1 MESGIDRFDFFA
13 LGEIQRWTKVFAH
26 SITISMKHYRYFK
39 HRNTKL
45 HDNPVD
51 LVSGRENLHFT
62 NLGSFSSKDVFT
74 SCSKLLLSRKFKRTL
89 KSLRNFFR
97 DYLEGNFHNFQDRD
111 LPLKLA
117 NVFSS
122 FAILSN
128 REYQYWRGKNSR
140 NSSRNSN
147 NSNNSRNSSI
157 DFVIKS

>member
-1 MESGIDRFDFFA
+1 MDDGDSSFVETKRSMESGIDRFDFFA

-111 LPLKLA
+111 LFFFCHFVEPRISVLKRQK
-117 NVFSS
+117 FKKQ
-122 FAILSN
+122 F
-128 REYQYWRGKNSR
+128 KK
-140 NSSRNSN
+140 
-147 NSNNSRNSSI
+147 
-157 DFVIKS
+157 F